1 MKIINQYSFL
11 WGAVFLLLILAIL
24 LFRNGIKKTDFA
36 ILAGAAALIVVIWL
50 LVRPQ
55 ATPNANSDNIQ
66 SQIGMGLPVLLEFQ
80 SPY

>member
-11 WGAVFLLLILAIL
+11 WIAVFSLLILAIF
-24 LFRNGIKKTDFA
+24 LFRDGIKKTDFA
-36 ILAGAAALIVVIWL
+36 ILGGVVALIAVIWL
-50 LVRPQ
+50 LIRPH
-55 ATPNANSDNIQ
+55 ATPNANSDNVQ

>member
-36 ILAGAAALIVVIWL
+36 ILGGAVALIAVIWL

-55 ATPNANSDNIQ
+55 ATPSANSENVQ
-66 SQIGMGLPVLLEFQ
+66 SQIGMGSPILLEFQ

>member
-24 LFRNGIKKTDFA
+24 LFRNGIKKMDFA